1 MKYII
6 ALLILIP
13 SVTFASWWN
22 PTTWF
27 QKEEVKEI
35 VSEQIAPIQAVEPEV
50 IEVIKPEVRV
60 EKIIEYRTVT
70 DNSSVASLQS
80 QIVSLNQQIQILTNE
95 KNSMYYHLNDCRNG
109 AEEKDEWV
117 SQIEHNYSR
126 IAEIE
131 AELNN
136 YKLEHNMLYV
146 PLEVETPLKNEQ
158 AMLYAEIDSLNLK
171 LQVY

>member
-6 ALLILIP
+6 TLLILIP

-35 VSEQIAPIQAVEPEV
+35 VSEQIAPIQAVEPET
-50 IEVIKPEVRV
+50 KT
-60 EKIIEYRTVT
+60 IIEYRTQVVS
-70 DNSSVASLQS
+70 DNSQVASLQS
-80 QIVSLNQQIQILTNE
+80 QIVSLNQQIQTLTNE
-95 KNSMYYHLNDCRNG
+95 KNSYYYHLNDCQNG

-117 SQIEHNYSR
+117 SQIEANYNR
-126 IAEIE
+126 IYEIE
-131 AELNN
+131 TELNN
-136 YKLEHNMLYV
+136 YMLENNMNYV
-146 PLEVETPLKNEQ
+146 PNEVEVPLRNEQ

>member
-22 PTTWF
+22 PFSWTK
-27 QKEEVKEI
+27 KEEVKEI
-35 VSEQIAPIQAVEPEV
+35 VSEQIAPIQAVEPE
-50 IEVIKPEVRV
+50 IKTER
-60 EKIIEYRTVT
+60 IIEYRTQVVS
-70 DNSSVASLQS
+70 DNSQVASLQS

-95 KNSMYYHLNDCRNG
+95 KNSMYYHLNDCQNG

-117 SQIEHNYSR
+117 SQIEANYNR
-126 IAEIE
+126 IYEIE
-131 AELNN
+131 TELNN
-136 YKLEHNMLYV
+136 YMLENNMNYV
-146 PLEVETPLKNEQ
+146 PNEIEVPLRNEQ